1 MDVIVNAANRVAELG
16 PRTVVMLVIGVF
28 FLVVSWISF
37 ALRVYVR
44 AFLIRSFGKDDW
56 MMLITVCLFT
66 ICCSLLIAI
75 EQIEQ
80 SGRPQRALEEGI
92 HSQLEL
98 LNDLMKYIISL
109 MGLYILTTVTLK
121 ISLAIFFLRIVVRPW
136 QRKVI
141 YAATTVYAV
150 YATAFAFVA
159 VFQCGIPTNFLIKE
173 ATGVCIRD
181 DILQPLNYLHS
192 LLNAISDWTFA
203 CLPVFVLWNAKI
215 PRSAKISSGL
225 LLSLGAIG
233 SIISLVRIA
242 YIPGLKSGP
251 AFFTNAINIGV
262 LSLTE
267 PGLGMVAACL
277 ATLRPLFKNM
287 MEKARTTNTS
297 HSSKSLSHNSKGSSQ
312 RKAVYSG
319 ARFTERGYLQMDDDK
334 KPSKMGNFT
343 SVVGDLKSA
352 PPSQAYELD
361 PIAERPNSIESTRSN
376 SGAAVDMTLPGPVAV
391 GSLQNKSWFP
401 DDEVLMTRH
410 IKIYDEEAAEWPM
423 PPRREA

>member
-1 MDVIVNAANRVAELG
+1 
-16 PRTVVMLVIGVF
+16 
-28 FLVVSWISF
+28 
-37 ALRVYVR
+37 
-44 AFLIRSFGKDDW
+44 
-56 MMLITVCLFT
+56 
-66 ICCSLLIAI
+66 
-75 EQIEQ
+75 
-80 SGRPQRALEEGI
+80 
-92 HSQLEL
+92 
-98 LNDLMKYIISL
+98 
-109 MGLYILTTVTLK
+109 
-121 ISLAIFFLRIVVRPW
+121 
-136 QRKVI
+136 
-141 YAATTVYAV
+141 
-150 YATAFAFVA
+150 
-159 VFQCGIPTNFLIKE
+159 
-173 ATGVCIRD
+173 
-181 DILQPLNYLHS
+181 
-192 LLNAISDWTFA
+192 A

-297 HSSKSLSHNSKGSSQ
+297 HSSKSLSHNSKGSLQ

-352 PPSQAYELD
+352 PPSQVYELD
-361 PIAERPNSIESTRSN
+361 PIAERPNSTESTRSD

-391 GSLQNKSWFP
+391 GSLRNKSWFP

-410 IKIYDEEAAEWPM
+410 INIYDEEAAEWPM
-423 PPRREA
+423 PPRKEA

>member
-1 MDVIVNAANRVAELG
+1 MDVIADAAHRVAGLG
-16 PRTVVMLVIGVF
+16 PRTVVMLVMGVF

-44 AFLIRSFGKDDW
+44 GFLIRSFGKDDW

-80 SGRPQRALEEGI
+80 SSRPQRALEGGI
-92 HSQLEL
+92 HSQLDL

-233 SIISLVRIA
+233 SIISLIRIA
-242 YIPGLKSGP
+242 
-251 AFFTNAINIGV
+251 
-262 LSLTE
+262 
-267 PGLGMVAACL
+267 
-277 ATLRPLFKNM
+277 
-287 MEKARTTNTS
+287 
-297 HSSKSLSHNSKGSSQ
+297 
-312 RKAVYSG
+312 
-319 ARFTERGYLQMDDDK
+319 
-334 KPSKMGNFT
+334 
-343 SVVGDLKSA
+343 
-352 PPSQAYELD
+352 
-361 PIAERPNSIESTRSN
+361 
-376 SGAAVDMTLPGPVAV
+376 
-391 GSLQNKSWFP
+391 
-401 DDEVLMTRH
+401 
-410 IKIYDEEAAEWPM
+410 
-423 PPRREA
+423 

>member
-1 MDVIVNAANRVAELG
+1 
-16 PRTVVMLVIGVF
+16 
-28 FLVVSWISF
+28 
-37 ALRVYVR
+37 
-44 AFLIRSFGKDDW
+44 
-56 MMLITVCLFT
+56 
-66 ICCSLLIAI
+66 
-75 EQIEQ
+75 
-80 SGRPQRALEEGI
+80 
-92 HSQLEL
+92 
-98 LNDLMKYIISL
+98 MKYIISL

-121 ISLAIFFLRIVVRPW
+121 ISLAIFFLRIVIRPW

-141 YAATTVYAV
+141 YTVTVVYSVFATV
-150 YATAFAFVA
+150 FAFIA

-173 ATGVCIRD
+173 ATGVCIKD
-181 DILQPLNYLHS
+181 DILQPLNYVHS

-225 LLSLGAIG
+225 LLSLGAVG
-233 SIISLVRIA
+233 SIISLIRIA
-242 YIPGLKSGP
+242 YIPGLKTGP

-297 HSSKSLSHNSKGSSQ
+297 NSSKSTSHNSKGSSQ

-319 ARFTERGYLQMDDDK
+319 ARFSERGYLQMDDDK

-343 SVVGDLKSA
+343 SVIGDLKSA
-352 PPSQAYELD
+352 PPGQVYELD
-361 PIAERPNSIESTRSN
+361 PIAERANSTESTRSN
-376 SGAAVDMTLPGPVAV
+376 PGAKMDPAFPGPVTV
-391 GSLQNKSWFP
+391 GSLRNKSWFP
-401 DDEVLMTRH
+401 DDEVLMTKH
-410 IKIYDEEAAEWPM
+410 INIYDEEAAEWPV
-423 PPRREA
+423 PPRRQA